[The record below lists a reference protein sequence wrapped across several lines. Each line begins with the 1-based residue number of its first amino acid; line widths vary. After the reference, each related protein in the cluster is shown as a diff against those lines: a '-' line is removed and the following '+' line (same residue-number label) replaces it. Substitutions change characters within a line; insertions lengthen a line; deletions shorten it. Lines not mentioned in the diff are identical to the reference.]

1 MFLVNVVFVKLAIRW
16 VGGRVVLLNIRNGLV
31 KPFNTEAVYHEES
44 GYLAYFGGSFHA
56 DGLTRKVPGNILFDH
71 QREHHPRKELT
82 LKDFRMK
89 VIGTI
94 ERPILRLSREGVM
107 IANQL
112 KIKEEKGA

>member
-1 MFLVNVVFVKLAIRW
+1 MGGWLVGW
-16 VGGRVVLLNIRNGLV
+16 VAGWFCLNIRNDLV
-31 KPFNTEAVYHEES
+31 EPFNTEAVYHEES

>member
-1 MFLVNVVFVKLAIRW
+1 MAGWLGGWVARWFWRNLRNTLVE
-16 VGGRVVLLNIRNGLV
+16 
-31 KPFNTEAVYHEES
+31 PFNTEAVYCGES
-44 GYLAYFGGSFHA
+44 GYLAYFRGSFHA